1 MAPER
6 PLRRFLQLRLWL
18 LLLLPGLVAPALAE
32 VIRIGAEDDWYPYTA
47 YREGRVQGMSVD
59 ILRAAF
65 AATGQSVELLPYP
78 YARCMEMARSG
89 ELVACFNTS
98 PNARIRT
105 DYQLPQ
111 QPLFS
116 DDILL
121 WARQDQADAITDFS
135 RLDGKRVAVTLG
147 YEYGPILDQHTG
159 VERIPVR
166 RDLNGFLMLQR
177 QRVDFTAAY
186 RGTAQAL
193 FVEHPE
199 LAGQFAPVAV
209 LHRPQL
215 YLSVSRRHPLAAEVL
230 ERFDRGMQQLH
241 HNGRYQQILLDWQ
254 HPSSPAD

>member
-1 MAPER
+1 MARMR
-6 PLRRFLQLRLWL
+6 PLTQQNRLWL
-18 LLLLPGLVAPALAE
+18 LVLLSCLVTSAWAE

-47 YREGRVQGMSVD
+47 YRDGRVQGMSAD
-59 ILRAAF
+59 ILREAF
-65 AATGQSVELLPYP
+65 AATGQAVELLAYP

-89 ELVACFNTS
+89 ALVACFNTS
-98 PNARIRT
+98 PDARIRA
-105 DYQLPQ
+105 DFQLPQ

-121 WARQDQADAITDFS
+121 WARHDQAEAITDFS

-147 YEYGPILDQHTG
+147 YEYGPVLDQHMG
-159 VERIPVR
+159 IQRIPVR

-186 RGTAQAL
+186 RGTARAL
-193 FVEHPE
+193 FAEHPE
-199 LAGQFAPVAV
+199 LAGQFAPVAL

-215 YLSVSRRHPLAAEVL
+215 YLSVSRRHPQAAEVL

-241 HNGRYQQILLDWQ
+241 RSGRYGQILRDWQ
-254 HPSSPAD
+254 HGASAD